1 MPITRYTH
9 RPALVPADGVT
20 PTLKARAR
28 ARRERQRALTEIGDH
43 SSGRR
48 NDLSPALVVSYP
60 EIDELHPASRRVRK
74 SDPVQVARI
83 RASIEKFGVCQPVLI
98 DKSGAIVHGHGVVE
112 AARALG
118 LRQVPAIAV
127 EHLSP
132 SQLRL
137 LPITLNRLGETGQWD
152 EQALRLEFEE
162 LIVLGEDVLVS
173 GFESAEIDLLLLD
186 EEAEGEAETAE
197 EALSGGASISEAG
210 DLWLL
215 GRHRVL
221 QGDARDPA
229 NYDRVMRPGEFARV
243 VLTDP
248 PYNVL
253 NVGHVTS
260 NPQHREFAMAAGE
273 MSSDEFAAFIETCM
287 RGSLARLLDGGLIAT
302 FIDWRSVELVIA
314 CGRSLGLELMNV
326 VVWSKTNA
334 GQARCG
340 ARSTNSCRSS
350 RRARRRTST
359 TSRWAASGGGA
370 RTCGPTQEPVARL
383 RRPRRPRRSS
393 DRQAEAMLEDALLDV
408 SDRDEIVLDPF
419 AGSGSTLLAAEATGR
434 VCRTIE
440 IDSQYCDAI
449 VRRWQAMSGEEAVLE
464 ETAETFAAVAARRE
478 REGDAR

>member
-173 GFESAEIDLLLLD
+173 GFEF
-186 EEAEGEAETAE
+186 G
-197 EALSGGASISEAG
+197 
-210 DLWLL
+210 
-215 GRHRVL
+215 
-221 QGDARDPA
+221 
-229 NYDRVMRPGEFARV
+229 
-243 VLTDP
+243 
-248 PYNVL
+248 
-253 NVGHVTS
+253 
-260 NPQHREFAMAAGE
+260 
-273 MSSDEFAAFIETCM
+273 
-287 RGSLARLLDGGLIAT
+287 
-302 FIDWRSVELVIA
+302 
-314 CGRSLGLELMNV
+314 
-326 VVWSKTNA
+326 
-334 GQARCG
+334 
-340 ARSTNSCRSS
+340 
-350 RRARRRTST
+350 
-359 TSRWAASGGGA
+359 
-370 RTCGPTQEPVARL
+370 
-383 RRPRRPRRSS
+383 
-393 DRQAEAMLEDALLDV
+393 
-408 SDRDEIVLDPF
+408 
-419 AGSGSTLLAAEATGR
+419 
-434 VCRTIE
+434 
-440 IDSQYCDAI
+440 
-449 VRRWQAMSGEEAVLE
+449 
-464 ETAETFAAVAARRE
+464 
-478 REGDAR
+478 

>member
-1 MPITRYTH
+1 M
-9 RPALVPADGVT
+9 
-20 PTLKARAR
+20 
-28 ARRERQRALTEIGDH
+28 
-43 SSGRR
+43 
-48 NDLSPALVVSYP
+48 
-60 EIDELHPASRRVRK
+60 
-74 SDPVQVARI
+74 
-83 RASIEKFGVCQPVLI
+83 IEF
-98 DKSGAIVHGHGVVE
+98 
-112 AARALG
+112 
-118 LRQVPAIAV
+118 
-127 EHLSP
+127 
-132 SQLRL
+132 
-137 LPITLNRLGETGQWD
+137 
-152 EQALRLEFEE
+152 
-162 LIVLGEDVLVS
+162 
-173 GFESAEIDLLLLD
+173 
-186 EEAEGEAETAE
+186 
-197 EALSGGASISEAG
+197 
-210 DLWLL
+210 
-215 GRHRVL
+215 
-221 QGDARDPA
+221 
-229 NYDRVMRPGEFARV
+229 MRPGEFARV

-248 PYNVL
+248 PYNVP

-334 GQARCG
+334 GQGALWRSQHELLPVFKKGSAPHINNVEMGRFGRWRSNVWTYPGASSLGSDARDG
-340 ARSTNSCRSS
+340 LAVH
-350 RRARRRTST
+350 
-359 TSRWAASGGGA
+359 
-370 RTCGPTQEPVARL
+370 PTVKPK
-383 RRPRRPRRSS
+383 
-393 DRQAEAMLEDALLDV
+393 AMLEDALLDV